1 MKKTITAFVT
11 LIGLVA
17 IALAIYYK
25 PIYPAPSNC
34 NICCS
39 EDCPSDRPLTIPSQD
54 SQVQETIRNFRF
66 SFNMEAKNS
75 DQIYYISQ
83 EKDKNFVVLARVLE
97 KNKTGSI
104 KSIWFTLIN
113 SEGSFYEIE
122 HITQPIITARS
133 EGKEKGR
140 TLLIDLCYVKRDCNL
155 PYIPIYKDFTIEKE
169 EHFICKND
177 TIIHSEKPTHNST
190 RALSP
195 VLNDVKSFSVG
206 EHICQVIF
214 Q

>member
-17 IALAIYYK
+17 IALVIYYK

-66 SFNMEAKNS
+66 SFNMEAKNP

-83 EKDKNFVVLARVLE
+83 EKDKNFVILAHVLE

-104 KSIWFTLIN
+104 KSLRFTLIN
-113 SEGSFYEIE
+113 SEGNFYVVKD
-122 HITQPIITARS
+122 ITQPIITARY
-133 EGKEKGR
+133 EGKEKKR
-140 TLLIDLCYVKRDCNL
+140 TLLIDFTYKERDCNL
-155 PYIPIYKDFTIEKE
+155 TYIPAYKDYTIEKKE
-169 EHFICKND
+169 NFIHRND
-177 TIIHSEKPTHNST
+177 IIVHLEKTTHNLKEAVTS
-190 RALSP
+190 S
-195 VLNDVKSFSVG
+195 LNEVKSFSVG
-206 EHICQVIF
+206 EHICRVIF
-214 Q
+214 E

>member
-1 MKKTITAFVT
+1 MKKKITALVT

-25 PIYPAPSNC
+25 PIYPAPSTC

-39 EDCPSDRPLTIPSQD
+39 EDCPSDRPLTIPSQN

-83 EKDKNFVVLARVLE
+83 EKDKNFVILARVLE
-97 KNKTGSI
+97 KNKTDSI
-104 KSIWFTLIN
+104 KSLRFTLIN
-113 SEGSFYEIE
+113 SEGNFYEIE
-122 HITQPIITARS
+122 DITQPKITSESRKKIINFTY
-133 EGKEKGR
+133 KE
-140 TLLIDLCYVKRDCNL
+140 RDCNL
-155 PYIPIYKDFTIEKE
+155 PYIPAYKDYTIEKE
-169 EHFICKND
+169 ENFIRRND
-177 TIIHSEKPTHNST
+177 IIVHSEKITHNLNE
-190 RALSP
+190 AVSP
-195 VLNDVKSFSVG
+195 LLNEVKSFSVG

-214 Q
+214 E